1 MPPKKTLPA
10 PVASVTPAAAIA
22 TSATTAATA
31 IKKIVPLDGEKKKK
45 AHVKKHYGLSGGIRK
60 CLQKNHQFRHLQ
72 LPSGKKYVVKQED
85 GTKLVRKPKHKYPA
99 IDVIEEMVLN
109 EVTGKMLDCALAAAH
124 AANRNKTLL
133 LVDGLAA
140 VHLRLHN
147 KEDDQALRNECVN
160 RIIPP
165 IRLYKELYPTKKS
178 EKKVKPAAPAPA
190 PAPVAAAITTAADD
204 FPVDD

>member
-10 PVASVTPAAAIA
+10 PSAAAAAAPASVAQEEK
-22 TSATTAATA
+22 
-31 IKKIVPLDGEKKKK
+31 KKIVPLDGEKKKK
-45 AHVKKHYGLSGGIRK
+45 GHAKKHYGLSGGIRK

-124 AANRNKTLL
+124 SANRNKTLL

-178 EKKVKPAAPAPA
+178 TKKPAAATPAV
-190 PAPVAAAITTAADD
+190 PVAPTATTAADD